1 MLAME
6 HALRH
11 AAGLRSI
18 VVADSP
24 ASAQL
29 WVAEVNR
36 LREGLPADVQRTLTR
51 HEAAGTTGS
60 PDYQQAVRVFTGARC
75 AG

>member
-29 WVAEVNR
+29 WVAEVNW
-36 LREGLPADVQRTLTR
+36 LREGLPADVQRTLT